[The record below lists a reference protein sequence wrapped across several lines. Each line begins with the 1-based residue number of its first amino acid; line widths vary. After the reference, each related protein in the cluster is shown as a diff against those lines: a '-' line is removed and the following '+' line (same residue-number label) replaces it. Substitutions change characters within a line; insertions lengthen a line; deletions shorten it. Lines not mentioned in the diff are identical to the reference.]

1 MKNLFYIKLHSKT
14 KNLLNLT
21 IFIIIIFTF
30 WTIYILFLD
39 FYLKDKNLL
48 YYQLFHLGLDK
59 LLLMTLPTYFYLV
72 YVEKMRPFSFLKLNR
87 SIKAGLNYVI
97 LSIIFLTMLSLNNQY
112 QLLNYI
118 NFNPFLSITIWIDA
132 IILAAF
138 MDEIIF
144 RGVILQKLIL
154 LTTFKQA
161 NILSTLLFVFIHFP
175 KWFSVS
181 HFSHFN
187 LIGSINFIFWF
198 GLLMGYVFR
207 KSNSL
212 WPCIW
217 IHLANNFI
225 SYALNL

>member
-1 MKNLFYIKLHSKT
+1 MKNLFSIELHSKT
-14 KNLLNLT
+14 KTLLNLT
-21 IFIIIIFTF
+21 IFIILIFTF

-39 FYLKDKNLL
+39 FYLKSTNLF

-59 LLLMTLPTYFYLV
+59 LLLMTLPTYFYLA
-72 YVEKMRPFSFLKLNR
+72 YVEKIKPLIFLKLNR
-87 SIKAGLNYVI
+87 TTKAGLKYVI
-97 LSIIFLTMLSLNNQY
+97 LSVIFLTMISLNNQY

-118 NFNPFLSITIWIDA
+118 NFNPFLSISIWIDA

-144 RGVILQKLIL
+144 RGIILQKLTS

-175 KWFSVS
+175 KWFSVGY
-181 HFSHFN
+181 FSHFN

-198 GLLMGYVFR
+198 GLLMGYVLK
-207 KSNSL
+207 KSDSL

-225 SYALNL
+225 SYSLNL

>member
-1 MKNLFYIKLHSKT
+1 MKNLFSIELHSKA
-14 KNLLNLT
+14 KNLLYLT